1 MSFSDIE
8 YGYGVVHIIEGVIDV
23 VAAIVLFIII
33 LWKEEINMIRVL
45 IGLAIILFSIISVIV
60 SVVRTPDNLRGWYG
74 VMFGIIAIGGIVGGV
89 CIMIL

>member
-1 MSFSDIE
+1 
-8 YGYGVVHIIEGVIDV
+8 
-23 VAAIVLFIII
+23 
-33 LWKEEINMIRVL
+33 MIRVL